1 MVNYDGRR
9 FRSAQPGPDRQAPV
23 AVYRHAGDLLWAELG
38 GSEVR
43 RGSLV
48 GTCVPD
54 GTVDFAYSM
63 VDDDRSAISG
73 SATEEI

>member
-1 MVNYDGRR
+1 MINYDGRR
-9 FRSAQPGPDRQAPV
+9 FRSARSDPDGPAPV
-23 AVYRHAGDLLWAELG
+23 AVYRQSGDRLRAGSG

-54 GTVDFAYSM
+54 GTVDSAYSM
-63 VDDDRSAISG
+63 VNNDGNVISG
-73 SATEEI
+73 HATGAI

>member
-9 FRSAQPGPDRQAPV
+9 FRSAQFDPDWPAPV
-23 AVYRHAGDLLWAELG
+23 GVYRQAGDLLWAELG

-54 GTVDFAYSM
+54 GTVDFGYSM
-63 VDDDRSAISG
+63 VNNDGSAIPG
-73 SATEEI
+73 YVTGVI

>member
-1 MVNYDGRR
+1 MVNYGGRR
-9 FRSAQPGPDRQAPV
+9 FRSAQSDPDWPAPV
-23 AVYRHAGDLLWAELG
+23 GVYRQAGDLLWAELG

-73 SATEEI
+73 SATEVI